1 MKRDE
6 ERFEEV
12 VGGGAENAAGHHP
25 EHLVVDQDDHLK
37 PKSCHSPV
45 RGKRGEVRG
54 GV

>member
-25 EHLVVDQDDHLK
+25 EHLVDQDDLK

-45 RGKRGEVRG
+45 RGKRGGVRG

>member
-25 EHLVVDQDDHLK
+25 EHLVDQD
-37 PKSCHSPV
+37 
-45 RGKRGEVRG
+45 
-54 GV
+54 GVII

>member
-25 EHLVVDQDDHLK
+25 EHLVDQDDHLK

-45 RGKRGEVRG
+45 RGKRGGVRG